1 MQPILKTLLASA
13 CSILALSVAST
24 SQAQVSDDV
33 VKIGFITDISGPYS
47 DTDGTGGVEAVK
59 MAIEDFGGKVNG
71 KKIEFIYADH
81 LNKADIAAGK
91 AREWFDAQGV
101 DMILGGANSGAA
113 LATAKVAVDKKK
125 VYINVG
131 AGTSRLTNEE
141 CNPYTIHYSYD
152 TVALAKGTGG
162 AVSRQGGKSWYFIT
176 ADYAFGTSLES
187 DTTRVVKASGGSVL
201 GSSKHPVGA
210 SDFSSFILQA
220 QASKAQI
227 LGLANAGDDLVNA
240 IKSANEF
247 GLKKNMKIAALL
259 MYLSDVHALGL
270 QQTQGMLLTDSWYW
284 DTSEATRAWAKRY
297 FERVKKMPNS
307 GHAGDYSAITTYLN
321 AVKATGTDN
330 PEKIIAHL
338 KSSKINDMFAQ
349 GGYIRPDGRMV
360 HDMHL
365 VQVKTPSESKQ
376 TWDYFKLIER
386 IPGEQ
391 AFTTKEESKCAS
403 WK

>member
-1 MQPILKTLLASA
+1 MQPILKTLFATA

>member
-1 MQPILKTLLASA
+1 MKPMLKTIIASA
-13 CSILALSVAST
+13 CSILALGTLPTAN
-24 SQAQVSDDV
+24 AQVSDDV

-47 DTDGTGGVEAVK
+47 DTDGSGGVEAVK

-162 AVSRQGGKSWYFIT
+162 AVSRQGGKTWYFIT

-284 DTSEATRAWAKRY
+284 DTSDATRAWAKRY
-297 FERVKKMPNS
+297 FDRVKKMPNS

-330 PEKIIAHL
+330 PEKILAHL
-338 KSSKINDMFAQ
+338 KSTKINDMFAQ

-386 IPGEQ
+386 IPGDQ
-391 AFTTKEESKCAS
+391 AFTSKEESKCAS

>member
-1 MQPILKTLLASA
+1 MQPALKTLFATA
-13 CSILALSVAST
+13 CSMLVLSAAST
-24 SQAQVSDDV
+24 VQAQVSDDV

-187 DTTRVVKASGGSVL
+187 DTTRVVKASGGTVV

-297 FERVKKMPNS
+297 FERMKKMPNS

>member
-1 MQPILKTLLASA
+1 MKPMLKTIIASA
-13 CSILALSVAST
+13 CSILALSTLATAHAEISG
-24 SQAQVSDDV
+24 DV

-47 DTDGTGGVEAVK
+47 DTDGSGGVEAVK

-71 KKIEFIYADH
+71 KKIEFIFADH

-162 AVSRQGGKSWYFIT
+162 AVSRQGGKTWYFIT

-187 DTTRVVKASGGSVL
+187 DTTRVVKANGGNVL

-284 DTSEATRAWAKRY
+284 DTSDATRAWAKRY

-338 KSSKINDMFAQ
+338 KSTKINDMFAQ

>member
-1 MQPILKTLLASA
+1 MTLKLKTLVAATCSA
-13 CSILALSVAST
+13 LALGWSAT
-24 SQAQVSDDV
+24 ATAQVSDDV

-81 LNKADIAAGK
+81 LNKADIAASK

-125 VYINVG
+125 TYINVG
-131 AGTSRLTNEE
+131 AGTARLTNEE

-176 ADYAFGTSLES
+176 ADYAFGTSLEA

-210 SDFSSFILQA
+210 SDFSSFMLQA
-220 QASKAQI
+220 QSSKAQI

-247 GLKKNMKIAALL
+247 GVKKTMKIAALL

-270 QQTQGMLLTDSWYW
+270 QQTQGMLLTDAWYW
-284 DTSEATRAWAKRY
+284 DTNEATRAWAKRY

-307 GHAGDYSAITTYLN
+307 GHAGDYSAVTTYLK

-330 PEKIIAHL
+330 PEKVIAWI
-338 KSSKINDMFAQ
+338 KANKINDVFAQ
-349 GGYIRPDGRMV
+349 NGYVRPDGRMV

-365 VQVKTPSESKQ
+365 VQVKTPAESKQ
-376 TWDYFKLIER
+376 PWDYFKLIEK
-386 IPGEQ
+386 IPGDQ
-391 AFTTKEESKCAS
+391 AFTTREESKCPN

>member
-1 MQPILKTLLASA
+1 MKPMLKTIIASA
-13 CSILALSVAST
+13 CSILALGALST
-24 SQAQVSDDV
+24 AQAEISGDV

-47 DTDGTGGVEAVK
+47 DTDGSGGVEAVK

-187 DTTRVVKASGGSVL
+187 DTTRVVKASG
-201 GSSKHPVGA
+201 
-210 SDFSSFILQA
+210 
-220 QASKAQI
+220 
-227 LGLANAGDDLVNA
+227 
-240 IKSANEF
+240 
-247 GLKKNMKIAALL
+247 
-259 MYLSDVHALGL
+259 
-270 QQTQGMLLTDSWYW
+270 
-284 DTSEATRAWAKRY
+284 
-297 FERVKKMPNS
+297 
-307 GHAGDYSAITTYLN
+307 
-321 AVKATGTDN
+321 
-330 PEKIIAHL
+330 
-338 KSSKINDMFAQ
+338 
-349 GGYIRPDGRMV
+349 
-360 HDMHL
+360 
-365 VQVKTPSESKQ
+365 
-376 TWDYFKLIER
+376 
-386 IPGEQ
+386 
-391 AFTTKEESKCAS
+391 
-403 WK
+403 

>member
-1 MQPILKTLLASA
+1 MQPALKTLFATA
-13 CSILALSVAST
+13 CSMLVLSAAST
-24 SQAQVSDDV
+24 VQAQVSDDV

-141 CNPYTIHYSYD
+141 CNTYTIHYSYD

-187 DTTRVVKASGGSVL
+187 DTTRVVKASGGTVV

-297 FERVKKMPNS
+297 FERMKKMPNS

>member
-1 MQPILKTLLASA
+1 MKPMLKTIIASA
-13 CSILALSVAST
+13 CSILALGALPT
-24 SQAQVSDDV
+24 ANAQVSDDV

-47 DTDGTGGVEAVK
+47 DTDGSGGVEAVK

-162 AVSRQGGKSWYFIT
+162 AVSRQGGKTWYFIT

-201 GSSKHPVGA
+201 GSSKHPVSA

-284 DTSEATRAWAKRY
+284 DTSDATRNWAKRY

-330 PEKIIAHL
+330 PEKILAHL
-338 KSSKINDMFAQ
+338 KSTKINDMFAQ

-386 IPGEQ
+386 IPGDQ

>member
-1 MQPILKTLLASA
+1 MQPALKTLFATA
-13 CSILALSVAST
+13 CSMLVLSAAST
-24 SQAQVSDDV
+24 VQAQVSDDV

-187 DTTRVVKASGGSVL
+187 DTTRVVKASGGTVV

-297 FERVKKMPNS
+297 FERMKKMPNS

-330 PEKIIAHL
+330 PEKIITHL

>member
-1 MQPILKTLLASA
+1 MQPALKTLLATA
-13 CSILALSVAST
+13 CSMLVLSAAST
-24 SQAQVSDDV
+24 VQAQVSDDV

-187 DTTRVVKASGGSVL
+187 DTTRVVKASGGTVV

-297 FERVKKMPNS
+297 FERMKKMPNS

>member
-1 MQPILKTLLASA
+1 MQPALKTLFATA
-13 CSILALSVAST
+13 CSMLVLSAAST
-24 SQAQVSDDV
+24 VQAQVSDDV

-141 CNPYTIHYSYD
+141 CNTYTIHYSYD

-187 DTTRVVKASGGSVL
+187 DTTRVVKASGGTVV

-297 FERVKKMPNS
+297 FERMKKMPNS

-330 PEKIIAHL
+330 PEKIITHL

>member
-1 MQPILKTLLASA
+1 MKPMLKTIIASA
-13 CSILALSVAST
+13 CSILALGALST
-24 SQAQVSDDV
+24 AQAEISGDV

-47 DTDGTGGVEAVK
+47 DTDGSGGVEAVK

-176 ADYAFGTSLES
+176 ADYAFGTSLEN
-187 DTTRVVKASGGSVL
+187 DTTRVVKASGGNVL

-284 DTSEATRAWAKRY
+284 DTSDATRAWAKRY

-330 PEKIIAHL
+330 PEKILAHL
-338 KSSKINDMFAQ
+338 KSTKINDMFAQ

-386 IPGEQ
+386 IPGDQ

>member
-1 MQPILKTLLASA
+1 MQPILKTLLATA
-13 CSILALSVAST
+13 CSMLALSAAST
-24 SQAQVSDDV
+24 AQAHVSDDGV
-33 VKIGFITDISGPYS
+33 QIGFITDISGPYS

-162 AVSRQGGKSWYFIT
+162 AVSRQGGKNWYFIT

-187 DTTRVVKASGGSVL
+187 DTTRVVKASGGTVL

-297 FERVKKMPNS
+297 FERMKKMPNS

>member
-1 MQPILKTLLASA
+1 MLVLSA
-13 CSILALSVAST
+13 AST
-24 SQAQVSDDV
+24 VQAQVSDDV

-141 CNPYTIHYSYD
+141 CNTYTIHYSYD

-187 DTTRVVKASGGSVL
+187 DTTRVVKASGGTVV

-297 FERVKKMPNS
+297 FERMKKMPNS

-330 PEKIIAHL
+330 PEKIITHL

>member
-1 MQPILKTLLASA
+1 MKPMLKTIIASA
-13 CSILALSVAST
+13 CSILALGVLST
-24 SQAQVSDDV
+24 ANAQVSDDV

-47 DTDGTGGVEAVK
+47 DTDGSGGVEAVK

-187 DTTRVVKASGGSVL
+187 DTTRVVKANGGNVL

-284 DTSEATRAWAKRY
+284 DTSDATRAWAKRY

-330 PEKIIAHL
+330 PEKILAHL
-338 KSSKINDMFAQ
+338 KSTKINDMFAQ

-386 IPGEQ
+386 IPGDQ

>member
-386 IPGEQ
+386 IPGDQ

>member
-1 MQPILKTLLASA
+1 MKPRLKTIIASA
-13 CSILALSVAST
+13 CSILALSAVST
-24 SQAQVSDDV
+24 AHSEISGDV

-47 DTDGTGGVEAVK
+47 DTDGSGGVEAVK

-71 KKIEFIYADH
+71 KKIEFIFADH

-162 AVSRQGGKSWYFIT
+162 AVSRQGGKTWYFIT

-187 DTTRVVKASGGSVL
+187 DTTRVVKASGGNVL

-284 DTSEATRAWAKRY
+284 DTSDATRAWAKRY

-330 PEKIIAHL
+330 PEKVIAYL
-338 KSSKINDMFAQ
+338 KSTKINDMFAQ

-376 TWDYFKLIER
+376 TWDYFKLVER